1 VRDCN
6 FLLFLIATEPVVYV
20 AFANVGEQSLAVPF
34 PMKCDSWTDERMT
47 GQRESQM
54 PFTSHLNNFNDFGTR
69 LI

>member
-1 VRDCN
+1 MRDCN

-20 AFANVGEQSLAVPF
+20 AFANVGERSLAVPF
-34 PMKCDSWTDERMT
+34 PMKCDSWTDERVN

-54 PFTSHLNNFNDFGTR
+54 PFTSHLNNFNDFGTS